1 MRIIL
6 WEWKKLFRPIPILL
20 CLGVFILLSLDVPE
34 KYLHGKQLLDTKNY
48 PESFTIYDD
57 YSIDILFHDFLLENY
72 GTPIGSEHL
81 ENLTQLRNTLLDQVD
96 VAAQND
102 EVLIRTNT
110 LFKREGLY
118 FYSTSP
124 GSSAE
129 YPENDISE
137 EDQIYIWSCVNG
149 QMKLAGT
156 DYPVGFLP
164 RLDTVIAALQTGDL
178 YHVLS
183 SDLVYPVMSY
193 NIDLLQS
200 FIFSTWV
207 LVIIYGV
214 SEAKSRTELLAFSTK
229 NGRKMYPQKFFATS
243 AACFLIIV
251 AGMLCTA
258 SLFKSMGVIP
268 YWDSLLDSLFLPDM
282 FGNYKLGLTISHII
296 NFGQLYWLLL
306 GMTALMGFAGS
317 IIITHLSLI
326 CVQAVSAIAYS
337 IPVLLAFNIWTTA
350 NARAL
355 NSSYFRAS
363 LVVQCVF
370 AGLLFLAACLFSIVI
385 SRWKYKKEY

>member
-72 GTPIGSEHL
+72 GTPIGLEHL

-96 VAAQND
+96 VAAQKD

-207 LVIIYGV
+207 LVIFYGI

-229 NGRKMYPQKFFATS
+229 NGRKMYPQKVFATS

-268 YWDSLLDSLFLPDM
+268 YWDSLLNSLFLPDM
-282 FGNYKLGLTISHII
+282 FGNYKLGLTISHNI

-306 GMTALMGFAGS
+306 GMTALMGFASS
-317 IIITHLSLI
+317 IIITHLSLL

-337 IPVLLAFNIWTTA
+337 IPVLLAFNIWATA

-385 SRWKYKKEY
+385 SLWKYKKEY